1 MEAYELVVSKAVED
15 GVIPGAIF
23 LANDIA
29 GKLRYS
35 KAVSGLDSTYTD
47 ETVLEVASLT
57 KLITTIAALQ
67 LVERGL
73 IRLEDDVS
81 HLIPEFSKRGV
92 LDSDVNDDGSY
103 ASHPRHNAIT
113 LHRLLTHSA
122 GGAYTFTD
130 DRIAKLVDV
139 SPGYMSNGTINSNF
153 DFPLSYEPGE
163 GWRYSNSL
171 DKVGQIIEKLTK
183 LTLENY
189 FKQYIFH
196 PLGISS
202 ASFWGGK
209 PPPMAVREHGNTRTV
224 PDPEATSFTT
234 GLKECFGGQGLF
246 INLPDYMKI
255 LRSLLLDD
263 EALLKRKTTAL
274 MFKPSL
280 SPASKVALIQELE
293 SATWT
298 VGDIPKTKE
307 YDWGLGGLLID
318 GDSHPYRRR
327 NTLLWSGAPSVFW
340 FIDRNAGVCG
350 VFGTQVLPPSDPIV
364 LPVIKAFEEAVYI
377 EKGLL

>member
-1 MEAYELVVSKAVED
+1 MEAYELIVSKAVED
-15 GVIPGAIF
+15 GVIHGAIF
-23 LANDIA
+23 LASDIE

-57 KLITTIAALQ
+57 KLVTTIAALQ

-73 IRLEDDVS
+73 IRLEDDIS
-81 HLIPEFSKRGV
+81 HLI
-92 LDSDVNDDGSY
+92 
-103 ASHPRHNAIT
+103 T
-113 LHRLLTHSA
+113 LQRLLTHSA

-130 DRIAKLVDV
+130 DQIAKFVAV
-139 SPGYMSNGTINSNF
+139 SPGYMSDGTIKSNF

-171 DKVGQIIEKLTK
+171 DRVGQIIEKLTK
-183 LTLENY
+183 TTLEEY
-189 FKQYIFH
+189 FKRYIFQ
-196 PLGISS
+196 PLGIFS

-209 PPPMAVREHGNTRTV
+209 PPPMAVREHGNARAV
-224 PDPEATSFTT
+224 PNPEALSFTT

-246 INLPDYMKI
+246 INLPDYMRI

-263 EALLKRKTTAL
+263 EALLKRETTAL
-274 MFKPSL
+274 MFKPNL
-280 SPASKVALIQELE
+280 SPASKGALIQELE

-350 VFGTQVLPPSDPIV
+350 VFGTQVLPLSDPVV

>member
-1 MEAYELVVSKAVED
+1 MEAYESIVSKAVED

-23 LANDIA
+23 LASDVE

-35 KAVSGLDSTYTD
+35 RAVSGMNSTYTE
-47 ETVLEVASLT
+47 ETALEVASLT
-57 KLITTIAALQ
+57 KLVTTIAVLQ

-81 HLIPEFSKRGV
+81 HLIPEFSSRGV
-92 LDSDVNDDGSY
+92 LDGDVNDDGSY
-103 ASHPRHNAIT
+103 TSHPPRNTIT

-130 DRIAKLVDV
+130 DRIAKFVAV
-139 SPGYMSNGTINSNF
+139 SPGYVSNGTINSDFN
-153 DFPLSYEPGE
+153 FPLSYEPGE

-171 DKVGQIIEKLTK
+171 DRVGQIVEKLTE
-183 LTLENY
+183 LTLEDY
-189 FKQYIFH
+189 FKNNIFQ

-209 PPPMAVREHGNTRTV
+209 RPPMVVRAHPNARAV
-224 PDPEATSFTT
+224 PDPEAPSFTT

-263 EALLKRKTTAL
+263 QVLLKRETTAL

-280 SPASKVALIQELE
+280 SSASKAALIQELE

-327 NTLLWSGAPSVFW
+327 NTLLWSGAPSVYW
-340 FIDRNAGVCG
+340 FIDRSAGVCG
-350 VFGTQVLPPSDPIV
+350 VFGTQVLPPSDPVV
-364 LPVIKAFEEAVYI
+364 LPLIKAFEETVYI
-377 EKGLL
+377 QKGL